1 MGVDRDGTPV
11 AGSGTLLAS
20 RKGVKCKLSTTAYP
34 MNLNTLQTQLSRHRL
49 EDVAAGTGLSYWT
62 VRRYRAGLVKD
73 PPPEIVDRLVA
84 WLEAQP

>member
-1 MGVDRDGTPV
+1 
-11 AGSGTLLAS
+11 
-20 RKGVKCKLSTTAYP
+20 
-34 MNLNTLQTQLSRHRL
+34 MNLNTLKTELSRHRL

-73 PPPEIVDRLVA
+73 PPAEIVERLVA